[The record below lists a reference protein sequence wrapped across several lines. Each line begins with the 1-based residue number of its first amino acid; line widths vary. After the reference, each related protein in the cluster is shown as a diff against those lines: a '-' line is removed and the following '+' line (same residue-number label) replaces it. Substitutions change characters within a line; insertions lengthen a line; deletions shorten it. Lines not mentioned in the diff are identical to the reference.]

1 MNMLSSLCKPL
12 ETATDWRPILMRQSL
27 PSGPSYTAP
36 WSEIQQLTSL
46 LSRPPAI
53 WTAME
58 KLHRLYVQPLQ
69 DAHAQLVTI
78 YEIGAKFTLRI
89 SDAPAISLLPWWL
102 VIPEPAE
109 PAPTDPPPLTQR
121 RESTTDPQAPAPT
134 LTLTKEELQEII
146 ARAIQ

>member
-1 MNMLSSLCKPL
+1 MSAAAAAVEPIARAAAFLTRPVEMPFMNMLSSLCKPL

-78 YEIGAKFTLRI
+78 YEIGANLRFA
-89 SDAPAISLLPWWL
+89 SP
-102 VIPEPAE
+102 
-109 PAPTDPPPLTQR
+109 R
-121 RESTTDPQAPAPT
+121 R
-134 LTLTKEELQEII
+134 
-146 ARAIQ
+146 RR